1 MKLETKAIW
10 LIFSLL
16 VPPTS
21 LAQGDPTAPLGFN
34 SSDSRPK
41 AKTKAR
47 VRTPNLEAILCGE
60 QEGCTA
66 VLNGRVINQGQSING
81 YVITKI
87 NENNVI
93 VKRGDRH
100 WSLVLFNEQVIQ

>member
-1 MKLETKAIW
+1 MRLETKAIL
-10 LIFSLL
+10 LIFSLF

-21 LAQGDPTAPLGFN
+21 FAQGDPTAPLGFN
-34 SSDSRPK
+34 SSNARPK
-41 AKTKAR
+41 AKPK
-47 VRTPNLEAILCGE
+47 VYLPNLEAILCDE

-66 VLNGRVINQGQSING
+66 VLNGRVISQGQSING
-81 YVITKI
+81 YVITGI